1 MGRAIDLRGRS
12 ILISGASSGIGAA
25 TAIACAD
32 KGMKVGL
39 LARSGDKLGV
49 VAERIRGRGGTAH
62 AVVGDVTSDED
73 CARAIEECEGEIG
86 DLYAV
91 IANAGYGKE
100 DACHSMRD
108 EDVRAMFE
116 TNFHGSLRLVQP
128 MIERFRERGAGHA
141 IFVSSCLS
149 KVGMPYYGCYC
160 ATKAA
165 QDYFAR
171 AMRLELG
178 GSGVHVSSVHPVG
191 TDTSFFD
198 TAAELSGGELKVAG
212 SKTKGVFQQDATRV
226 SGAIVKCLEKPRG
239 EVWTSTAAR
248 LGLAGM
254 VAFPGLTDRMLAR
267 KLRKRL
273 GARGDEAM
281 GNGR

>member
-1 MGRAIDLRGRS
+1 MGRAIDLTGRS

-32 KGMKVGL
+32 RGMRVGL
-39 LARSGDKLGV
+39 MARSGANLERVKQHIESHGGV
-49 VAERIRGRGGTAH
+49 AH

-73 CARAIEECEGEIG
+73 CARAIEVCEGELG
-86 DLYAV
+86 GVGGLYAV

-128 MIERFRERGAGHA
+128 MIERFRARGSGHA
-141 IFVSSCLS
+141 LFVSSCLS

-178 GSGVHVSSVHPVG
+178 GTGVYVSSIHPVG

-198 TAAELSGGELKVAG
+198 TAAQLSGGELKVAG
-212 SKTKGVFQQDATRV
+212 SKKKGVFQQDATRV
-226 SGAIVKCLEKPRG
+226 SGAIVKCLEKPKG
-239 EVWTSTAAR
+239 EVWTSTVAR

-273 GARGDEAM
+273 GRRGK
-281 GNGR
+281 